1 MRLDAD
7 ACYAALCARDRRFDG
22 LFFVGVATTGI
33 YCRPVC
39 AARTPGKTRCSYYA
53 SPAEAERAGFRA
65 CFRCRP
71 ELAPGACAVDALPQ
85 LVARAVARIDEGF
98 LDAHGVDELARAL
111 GVTGRHLRRALEEQV
126 GASPLELAQSRRLA
140 LAKRLLQD
148 SRLGVTEVAFAS
160 GFNSVRRF
168 NAAFRERFGRAPT
181 ELRREHA
188 PAAETLAL
196 RLDYRPP
203 LEWATLLEFLRVRAI
218 AGVEAVAGDEYRR
231 VVHLAGKTGVVR
243 VRPDG
248 ERPALRAELALELA
262 GAVTPLIA
270 GLKKLFDLD
279 AEPTAVAERLGRDPL
294 LRAGLR
300 RRPGLRVPGCVD
312 AFEVAARAVVG
323 QQVSVK
329 AAVTLM
335 GRLAQRL
342 GAAVSGGEALG
353 LTRRFPT
360 AAEVAA
366 ASVDELASV
375 GMPRARA
382 TTLRDVAQVF
392 ASGRFDRLRAG
403 DEVDFIGEVGA
414 IRGIGPWTLDY
425 LKMRVL
431 HLPDAFLA
439 GDLGVRNA
447 LGGVTAAAALA
458 RAEAWRPW
466 RAYAVVHLWT
476 ALGAGEKR

>member
-168 NAAFRERFGRAPT
+168 NAAFRDRFGRAPT

-203 LEWATLLEFLRVRAI
+203 LAWATLLEFLRVRAI
-218 AGVEAVAGDEYRR
+218 AGVESVAGDEYRR
-231 VVHLAGKTGVVR
+231 VVHLAGRTGMVR

-279 AEPTAVAERLGRDPL
+279 AEPAAVAERLGRDPL
-294 LRAGLR
+294 LRAGVR
-300 RRPGLRVPGCVD
+300 RRPGMRVPGCVD
-312 AFEVAARAVVG
+312 PFEMAARAVVG

-335 GRLAQRL
+335 GRLAERL
-342 GAAVSGGEALG
+342 GVAVSGGEALG

-382 TTLRDVAQVF
+382 TTLRDAAQVF

-403 DEVDFIGEVGA
+403 DEADFSDEVGA

-425 LKMRVL
+425 LRMRAL
-431 HLPDAFLA
+431 HLPDAFPA

-476 ALGAGEKR
+476 TLGEGDKR